1 MLGLAFAAGLA
12 SAQSAATPAANTQQQ
27 IDQLQQQLDQ
37 LKQQQKTDEAVASN
51 PANAS
56 VTADT
61 SGFTIKSS
69 DGNFLLKIGAD
80 IQIDNRSFFGVGS
93 QGLSDTI
100 LLRRVRPTFSGT
112 VYKYVDYFIRPDFGQ
127 GAVVIYDAYAELK
140 YFNRAKLRVGKFKP
154 PVGLELFC
162 LSWKWRERSAVKITE
177 RAHEKDEESL
187 LSRREGS
194 HFEGAFAGSGADL
207 DAMR

>member
-80 IQIDNRSFFGVGS
+80 IQIDNRSFFGV
-93 QGLSDTI
+93 
-100 LLRRVRPTFSGT
+100 
-112 VYKYVDYFIRPDFGQ
+112 
-127 GAVVIYDAYAELK
+127 
-140 YFNRAKLRVGKFKP
+140 
-154 PVGLELFC
+154 
-162 LSWKWRERSAVKITE
+162 
-177 RAHEKDEESL
+177 
-187 LSRREGS
+187 
-194 HFEGAFAGSGADL
+194 
-207 DAMR
+207 